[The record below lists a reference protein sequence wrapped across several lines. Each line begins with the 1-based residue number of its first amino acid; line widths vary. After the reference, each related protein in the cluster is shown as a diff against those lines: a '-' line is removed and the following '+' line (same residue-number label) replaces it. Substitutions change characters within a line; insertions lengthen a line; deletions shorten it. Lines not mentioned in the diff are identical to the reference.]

1 MSNSSS
7 DRLLTV
13 VQLKEREKSNSK
25 NNKTWNGMK
34 RKKRHTHDGV
44 SHQSVGGVVVTLKM
58 MENHRTRKGGRHQ
71 HAPTDLDRRTVKP
84 SKFTTFAHRRC
95 EIWWWPFFRIPLF
108 SLDKFFSGHLSDWL
122 TDGRAGV
129 DNRSRQCALWEGK
142 KGQQRQYK
150 YSKKKKEKKR
160 KRGQY
165 KNMIIRTIRVDCNSN
180 SYAVRPGPVAAWL
193 HFFPYVHLEGDW
205 CPANT
210 QQK

>member
-1 MSNSSS
+1 MSSSSS

-150 YSKKKKEKKR
+150 YSKKKKKKENAGNI
-160 KRGQY
+160 KIWLLGQY
-165 KNMIIRTIRVDCNSN
+165 RLIATAIATLSD
-180 SYAVRPGPVAAWL
+180 PGPL
-193 HFFPYVHLEGDW
+193 LRYFISFHM
-205 CPANT
+205 CI
-210 QQK
+210 